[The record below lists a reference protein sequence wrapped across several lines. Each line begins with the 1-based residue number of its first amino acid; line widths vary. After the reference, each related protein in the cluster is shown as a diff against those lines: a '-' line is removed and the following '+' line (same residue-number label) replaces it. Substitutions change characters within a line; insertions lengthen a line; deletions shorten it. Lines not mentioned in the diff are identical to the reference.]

1 MSFIDKKF
9 DQKTLE
15 WVRGRIQRDEDF
27 YYQVISKQKR
37 DYYKR
42 NQDKKKEYSRKYHK
56 ENKLRKNEYVKNK
69 YKNDIN
75 YRLSELLRCRIRT
88 AIKQNKKQGSAVKDL
103 GCTLGELKR
112 YLEEKFEVGMTW
124 ENHGEW
130 HIDHKKPLCTFDLSN
145 REDFLKACHY
155 TNLQPLWR
163 KDNLE
168 KGKKYYD
175 KEK

>member
-1 MSFIDKKF
+1 MSELAYH
-9 DQKTLE
+9 QGSTLE
-15 WVRGRIQRDEDF
+15 IQSNRGI
-27 YYQVISKQKR
+27 
-37 DYYKR
+37 
-42 NQDKKKEYSRKYHK
+42 
-56 ENKLRKNEYVKNK
+56 
-69 YKNDIN
+69 
-75 YRLSELLRCRIRT
+75 

-103 GCTLGELKR
+103 GCTLGELKT

-130 HIDHKKPLCTFDLSN
+130 HIDHKRPLCTFDLSN